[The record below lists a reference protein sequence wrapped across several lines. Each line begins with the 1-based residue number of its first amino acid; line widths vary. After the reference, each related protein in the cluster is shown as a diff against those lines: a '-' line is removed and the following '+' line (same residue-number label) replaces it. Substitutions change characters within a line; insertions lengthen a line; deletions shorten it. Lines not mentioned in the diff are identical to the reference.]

1 MVRILASIPPKSC
14 MRHQVERR
22 VRPTASSTCTTS
34 RTTSSAYDLHNDK
47 SCESSQRRKWRP
59 SKLTQERA
67 PRHQSRVFVAVLLMA
82 LIVCLS
88 WTCWLLLLTV
98 APNEAINYVMRTEA
112 LDNGSFWMLVEP
124 TPSLRALSL
133 AGLVIVALGYLWIGS
148 MLIAGLRQRTLTATQ
163 CGPSLTVGLQ
173 ASSSPDLRQLRRGF
187 KRSVNSLASIL
198 PAQPA
203 LRKLPSIRRLHSDS
217 YSELWRKGSHARKI
231 ARVWMKIVDLML
243 QIFMLYQTLE
253 AGFPLPLVVT
263 CTLIVV
269 WNAFA
274 VVVLMYSP
282 SPPSHIGE
290 ALVDSIDCNL
300 KRNTCGKGAQV
311 EALSCELPDHTATT
325 GTLELFKSFDSTVCV
340 NQAGPPLSIDQ
351 ANPGNIPPDPRN
363 STFPPM
369 KPEDE
374 FERSVQ
380 QCIGILY
387 RECKPEP
394 SPHTP
399 VFGSSS
405 GICFSDRFMPIS
417 CSGDPN
423 TIELRR
429 QQIMKNIGPICNPK
443 YEEWLGCLE

>member
-1 MVRILASIPPKSC
+1 MDVSPANFSVWIDPPNVTTKVSKLAASGDLEILQLVNRRLPEFPETLHHCSRLKHIDLIFTHTTTLPVWASEFTDLEFLHIQGK
-14 MRHQVERR
+14 
-22 VRPTASSTCTTS
+22 A
-34 RTTSSAYDLHNDK
+34 RTTSLASLPQGLFSNMK
-47 SCESSQRRKWRP
+47 
-59 SKLTQERA
+59 KLTFLHLGA
-67 PRHQSRVFVAVLLMA
+67 HMMLPKLPDVAGLTNLRSITMA
-82 LIVCLS
+82 RL
-88 WTCWLLLLTV
+88 
-98 APNEAINYVMRTEA
+98 EA
-112 LDNGSFWMLVEP
+112 LDSLPEDFAQLTRLEIMLV
-124 TPSLRALSL
+124 L
-133 AGLVIVALGYLWIGS
+133 AMPRLK
-148 MLIAGLRQRTLTATQ
+148 TF
-163 CGPSLTVGLQ
+163 
-173 ASSSPDLRQLRRGF
+173 PDLTR
-187 KRSVNSLASIL
+187 A
-198 PAQPA
+198 
-203 LRKLPSIRRLHSDS
+203 H
-217 YSELWRKGSHARKI
+217 
-231 ARVWMKIVDLML
+231 
-243 QIFMLYQTLE
+243 QTLKM
-253 AGFPLPLVVT
+253 LVV
-263 CTLIVV
+263 
-269 WNAFA
+269 
-274 VVVLMYSP
+274 
-282 SPPSHIGE
+282 
-290 ALVDSIDCNL
+290 DSCPLCCNGFLQSDCNL

-340 NQAGPPLSIDQ
+340 NQTGPPPSIDQ

-374 FERSVQ
+374 FERSVK
-380 QCIGILY
+380 QCIGIY